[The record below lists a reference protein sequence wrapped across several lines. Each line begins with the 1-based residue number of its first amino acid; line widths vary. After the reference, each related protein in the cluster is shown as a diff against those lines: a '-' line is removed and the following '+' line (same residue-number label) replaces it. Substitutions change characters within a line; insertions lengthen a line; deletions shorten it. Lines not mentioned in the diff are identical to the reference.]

1 MILLMKWI
9 KKYYLVSNKIFNL
22 EKIFQDDKF
31 GKYWSTL
38 KETSKG
44 GKTGGECLCENT
56 KLKVFNIDTYI
67 KSCYKEYNFQK
78 IPARPDAIYFDNTNP
93 NIYFIEFK
101 NSKNIDSKEIKNKM
115 KSGYDIFKKLT
126 ELDSFDNKYKFYFL
140 LVGKE
145 NTSKQIAKKEEEIR
159 NHNRKNIPKYNL
171 ADINKN
177 ECNNFFTDIFTH
189 SVDYYK
195 KIYSDLKC

>member
-9 KKYYLVSNKIFNL
+9 KKYYLVSKTIYNL

-44 GKTGGECLCENT
+44 GKKNGEYLCENT
-56 KLKVFNIDTYI
+56 TLKVFDIDTYI
-67 KSCYKEYNFQK
+67 ESCYKEYDFQK
-78 IPARPDAIYFDNTNP
+78 IPARPDAIYFDNIKP

-101 NSKNIDSKEIKNKM
+101 NSKNKNIDSEEIKNKM

-126 ELDSFDNKYKFYFL
+126 KLDSFDKKYKFYFF

-145 NTSKQIAKKEEEIR
+145 NTRKERRRQIQDE
-159 NHNRKNIPKYNL
+159 PKYSL
-171 ADINKN
+171 VDINKD
-177 ECNNFFTDIFTH
+177 ECNNFFTEIFTH

-195 KIYSDLKC
+195 KIYSDLEC